1 MPNPDPTTR
10 FSTRVADYIRYR
22 PGYPDG
28 LLDILQNEAGLSP
41 ASMVA
46 DIGSGTGISTE
57 LLLRSGAT
65 IHAVEPNP
73 DMRHAAEQMLG
84 DRPNFRSINGRAE
97 ATGLPDAGIDLIT
110 AAQAFHWF
118 DREEARREFVR
129 ILRPNGWVAL
139 FWNTRRTDASEFLR
153 GYEDLLREFATDY
166 VQVDHRH
173 VDTQAIADF
182 FRGPFAT
189 RILANEQV
197 FDFEGLKGRLLSSSY
212 APAAGH
218 PKHLPMI
225 DALRILHDRHADGGK
240 VRFLYDVEVY
250 FGRLE
255 G

>member
-1 MPNPDPTTR
+1 MPTPDPTTR

-22 PGYPDG
+22 PGYPAG
-28 LLDILQNEAGLSP
+28 LLEILKAEAGLSP
-41 ASMVA
+41 QCMVA

-65 IHAVEPNP
+65 VYAVEPNAE
-73 DMRHAAEQMLG
+73 MRHAAEQMLG
-84 DRPNFRSINGRAE
+84 DKPNFRSVDGRAE

-110 AAQAFHWF
+110 AGQAFHWF
-118 DREEARREFVR
+118 DREEARREFAR

-139 FWNTRRTDASEFLR
+139 FWNTRRTDASGFLR
-153 GYEDLLREFATDY
+153 GYEELLREYATDY
-166 VQVDHRH
+166 AQVDHRH
-173 VDTQAIADF
+173 VDTQAIAVF
-182 FRGPFAT
+182 FRGPFET
-189 RILANEQV
+189 RALANEQV

-218 PKHLPMI
+218 PGHLPMI
-225 DALRILHDRHADGGK
+225 DALRLLYDRHAEDGS
-240 VRFLYDVEVY
+240 VRFAYDVEVY